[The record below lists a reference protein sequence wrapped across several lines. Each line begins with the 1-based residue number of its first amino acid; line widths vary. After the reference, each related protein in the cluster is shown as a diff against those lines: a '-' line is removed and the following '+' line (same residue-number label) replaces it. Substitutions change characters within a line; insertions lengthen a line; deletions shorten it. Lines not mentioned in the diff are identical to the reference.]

1 MLYEKPWILWFDKEG
16 FFNYN
21 KFLNFRCL
29 DPEVV
34 KELSTE
40 NQAQKDQEDIMIDC
54 DDDPKMII
62 SDNDDEIIEE
72 HSNDDRDLDH
82 EIKNSNKHQ
91 NHRRRSMP
99 RLRSLRNNKNKTNI
113 PQSKTTCDFQKS
125 CENELP
131 DTNRFV
137 GSLLS
142 VFHLNKGHWYSGPT
156 EFDQKPD

>member
-1 MLYEKPWILWFDKEG
+1 M
-16 FFNYN
+16 
-21 KFLNFRCL
+21 
-29 DPEVV
+29 
-34 KELSTE
+34 KELSTNE
-40 NQAQKDQEDIMIDC
+40 NQAQKDEDIMIDC

-62 SDNDDEIIEE
+62 SDNDDEIIED

-142 VFHLNKGHWYSGPT
+142 VSHLINIQNPPSLNKNGVNDFNILGSSSIWICRI
-156 EFDQKPD
+156 

>member
-1 MLYEKPWILWFDKEG
+1 MS
-16 FFNYN
+16 
-21 KFLNFRCL
+21 NFRCL

-34 KELSTE
+34 KEMSTNE
-40 NQAQKDQEDIMIDC
+40 NQAQKDEDIMIDC

-91 NHRRRSMP
+91 NNHRRRSMP
-99 RLRSLRNNKNKTNI
+99 RLRSLRNNMNKTNI

-142 VFHLNKGHWYSGPT
+142 VFHLNTGH
-156 EFDQKPD
+156 

>member
-1 MLYEKPWILWFDKEG
+1 MS
-16 FFNYN
+16 
-21 KFLNFRCL
+21 NFRCL

-34 KELSTE
+34 KELSTNE
-40 NQAQKDQEDIMIDC
+40 NQAQKDEDIMIDC

-62 SDNDDEIIEE
+62 SDNEEINCNDQDLVEIIEGN
-72 HSNDDRDLDH
+72 SNNDRRDLDH

-142 VFHLNKGHWYSGPT
+142 VFHLNKGH
-156 EFDQKPD
+156 

>member
-1 MLYEKPWILWFDKEG
+1 M
-16 FFNYN
+16 
-21 KFLNFRCL
+21 
-29 DPEVV
+29 
-34 KELSTE
+34 STNE
-40 NQAQKDQEDIMIDC
+40 NQAQKDEDIMIDC

-91 NHRRRSMP
+91 NNHRRRSMP
-99 RLRSLRNNKNKTNI
+99 RLRSLRNNMNKTNI

-142 VFHLNKGHWYSGPT
+142 VFHFKYRSLISEAVSGLVKIINT
-156 EFDQKPD
+156 LKNVN